1 MNEDIV
7 KLAKQE
13 IATLQSNI
21 PNGSHVKTGDIRKL
35 SAKLYKIVPDKS
47 IDVVLK
53 ICEILLE
60 ECSWE
65 LGVIAFDWANRIHKY
80 YTIETY
86 DIFYSWLKKYVQGW
100 CDCDDFCTHAFG
112 QLLIQHKEIF
122 SKILNW
128 TKDEDFWVRRASAVI
143 LIPAILKNDYADIYP
158 LEIANRLLNDENY
171 LVCKGYGWMLKAL
184 SKFDEELV
192 IKYLEK
198 KHSDMPRVSFRYAIE
213 KMDTEKRRY
222 LMGL

>member
-13 IATLQSNI
+13 IAALKSNI
-21 PNGSHVKTGDIRKL
+21 LTGSHLKTGDIRKV
-35 SAKLYKIVPDKS
+35 SAKLYKRLPDKS
-47 IDVVLK
+47 IDKVLS

-60 ECSWE
+60 EHI
-65 LGVIAFDWANRIHKY
+65 GVIAFDWANRAHKY
-80 YTIETY
+80 YSIETY
-86 DIFYSWLKKYVQGW
+86 DVFYSWLKKYVRGW
-100 CDCDDFCTHAFG
+100 GSCDDFCTHAFG

-158 LEIANRLLNDENY
+158 LEIADRLLNDEND

-184 SKFDEELV
+184 SKVDEELV

-198 KHSDMPRVSFRYAIE
+198 KHSNMPRVSFRYAIE
-213 KMDTEKRRY
+213 KMDTEKRQY